1 MNTEKSQGRSLQMIQ
16 GEKLTTF
23 SAMEELPT
31 ISEPEKL
38 CVLLKEGRE
47 KYNLKQKDIAER
59 LGITPTV
66 VNRIEAGTTTKP
78 SERVL
83 KGIAPYTGKG
93 YSELLFI
100 AGYSRIID
108 KEIFFNAEGEEIP
121 YLEIVRDI
129 YDADFELLETLK
141 GLQSLSYNHIN
152 ILKKLICV
160 MKLAENTDINNSIV
174 DKKENTGMKLF
185 HSTLRFLFDQLETII
200 NLLTPASTTN

>member
-1 MNTEKSQGRSLQMIQ
+1 MIQ
-16 GEKLTTF
+16 EEKLTAF

-31 ISEPEKL
+31 IPEPEKL
-38 CVLLKEGRE
+38 CELLKEGRE

-59 LGITPTV
+59 LGTTPTV

-93 YSELLFI
+93 YSKLLFI
-100 AGYSRIID
+100 AGYSRILD
-108 KEIFFNAEGEEIP
+108 EEIYFNVKGEEIP

-141 GLQSLSYNHIN
+141 DIQLLSHNHIS
-152 ILKKLICV
+152 ILKKLIFV
-160 MKLAENTDINNSIV
+160 MKLAKKTDINDGSV
-174 DKKENTGMKLF
+174 GKKESIGMNLL
-185 HSTLRFLFDQLETII
+185 HSTLSFLFDQLETII